1 MRMPSDHRHLG
12 RLGWFGARYV
22 LALAGV
28 TLMAVS
34 AAVGLGLFEGRGL
47 ETAMAPSASA
57 PAWQTGAV
65 ACREDPMQ
73 GVPHP
78 TRFLIVAACS
88 TVSGTVRQVRRDPAD
103 GELNMLIAVDRS
115 YERFLP
121 SGSDGQLRAAAVPR
135 DIPKLTIP
143 RVGQH
148 ATFYGAWV
156 LDRNQRNQAS
166 LRPVWKV
173 KPSGSSRAMAA
184 DPGRLATGSAA
195 VVGKRLIIHMQA
207 PRSVPVG
214 GAINVSVQVES
225 VIKKPRRPESEANL
239 FFEVRTHDDHGV
251 QWKAATTNALGRARV
266 TLVALEHPGS
276 FRIWLYADKFGL
288 SAVTNT
294 SVTVRRQ

>member
-1 MRMPSDHRHLG
+1 MRMPSDHHRFD
-12 RLGWFGARYV
+12 WFGARYL

-28 TLMAVS
+28 MLMAVS

-47 ETAMAPSASA
+47 ETAMAPPATA
-57 PAWQTGAV
+57 PAWPTGAV

-78 TRFLIVAACS
+78 TRFLVVAACS
-88 TVSGTVRQVRRDPAD
+88 TVSGTVRQARRDPAD
-103 GELNMLIAVDRS
+103 GELNLVIAVDRS

-121 SGSDGQLRAAAVPR
+121 SANDGVLHAAAVPP
-135 DIPKLTIP
+135 DIPKVQVP

-156 LDRNQRNQAS
+156 LDRNQRNRAS
-166 LRPVWKV
+166 LHPVWKV
-173 KPSGSSRAMAA
+173 KLSSGSAVAA
-184 DPGRLATGSAA
+184 GPGPGRMATGSAT
-195 VVGKRLIIHMQA
+195 VVGKRLLVNLQA

-214 GAINVSVQVES
+214 GAINVSVRVES
-225 VIKKPRRPESEANL
+225 ATRTTRRPEPGANL
-239 FFEVRTHDDHGV
+239 FFEVRTQDDHGV

-276 FRIWLYADKFGL
+276 FRLWLYADKLGR
-288 SAVTNT
+288 SAVASTP
-294 SVTVRRQ
+294 VTVRRR

>member
-1 MRMPSDHRHLG
+1 MRMPSDHR
-12 RLGWFGARYV
+12 RLGWFGARHL

-47 ETAMAPSASA
+47 ETAMAPPADA

-65 ACREDPMQ
+65 ACREDPMV

-78 TRFLIVAACS
+78 TRFVVVAACS
-88 TVSGTVRQVRRDPAD
+88 TVSGTVRQVRRDPTD
-103 GELNMLIAVDRS
+103 GELNLLIAVDQS
-115 YERFLP
+115 HEQFLP
-121 SGSDGQLRAAAVPR
+121 PANDGVLRAAVVPP
-135 DIPKLTIP
+135 DIPKVTIP

-166 LRPVWKV
+166 LHPVWKIEL
-173 KPSGSSRAMAA
+173 SDSSAIAA
-184 DPGRLATGSAA
+184 GPGRLATGSAT
-195 VVGKRLIIHMQA
+195 VVGKRLSVDMRA

-214 GAINVSVQVES
+214 GAVNVSVRVES
-225 VIKKPRRPESEANL
+225 ATKTTRRPEPEANL
-239 FFEVRTHDDHGV
+239 FFEIRTQDDRGV
-251 QWKAATTNALGRARV
+251 QWKATTTNALGQARV

-276 FRIWLYADKFGL
+276 FRLWLYADKVGR
-288 SAVTNT
+288 SAVV
-294 SVTVRRQ
+294 SVPVTVRRR